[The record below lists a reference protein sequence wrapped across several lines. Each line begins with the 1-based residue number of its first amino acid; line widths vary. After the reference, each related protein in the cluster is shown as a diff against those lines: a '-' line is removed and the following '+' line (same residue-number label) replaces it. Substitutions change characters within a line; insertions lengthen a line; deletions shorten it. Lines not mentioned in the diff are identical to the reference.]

1 MKSACVILFI
11 GLFFKLVFFAFKF
24 YNSLLTE
31 MFPVIHM
38 YVIKVWSGIL
48 GVLLP
53 TTTGPLPHIWCSMSI
68 SWMSIHHEQRND
80 EVNCLELTH
89 MYDFASPLLLNKCSR
104 LLIKKIKNRMGSSR
118 CWANHVLSQLP
129 PPWWVVLLS
138 SWKEGSFSAFSSLPV
153 LTKHGAL

>member
-1 MKSACVILFI
+1 MKSACIILFI
-11 GLFFKLVFFAFKF
+11 GLFFKLVFFTFKF
-24 YNSLLTE
+24 YNSLLTNVSCN
-31 MFPVIHM
+31 PHVCNKS
-38 YVIKVWSGIL
+38 VVRDSGCFT
-48 GVLLP
+48 P
-53 TTTGPLPHIWCSMSI
+53 NNHRALPHNWCSVSI

-89 MYDFASPLLLNKCSR
+89 MYDFVCPLLWNKCSR

-129 PPWWVVLLS
+129 PPRWVVLLS